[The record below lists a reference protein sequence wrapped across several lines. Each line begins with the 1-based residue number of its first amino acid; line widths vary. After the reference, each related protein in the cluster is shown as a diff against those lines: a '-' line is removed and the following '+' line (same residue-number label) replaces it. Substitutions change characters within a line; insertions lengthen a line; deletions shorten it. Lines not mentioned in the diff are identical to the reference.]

1 MKKILPIFTAL
12 FILACSSYPT
22 SSTLS
27 RMGGEDEIL
36 RKLSDPEL
44 RKNKIFVMANIG
56 DFIIVNIRVNEE
68 VLQIKNSEILVFDL
82 IEGENT
88 ILSFGEIFGDEVL
101 SCRPYE
107 NYVFNTADF
116 IDTDTH
122 YFVLVDRGCYADLHI
137 KKEGFF
143 YIKNN
148 PDSKW
153 RDNPWLINKDWATW
167 NKYSNQ

>member
-1 MKKILPIFTAL
+1 MRKIVPILAAI
-12 FILACSSYPT
+12 FIFACSSYPT

-27 RMGGEDEIL
+27 RIGGEEEIL

-107 NYVFNTADF
+107 NYVFNTTDF
-116 IDTDTH
+116 IDTETH

-137 KKEGFF
+137 EKEGFF

-153 RDNPWLINKDWATW
+153 RDNPWLINKDWTTW
-167 NKYSNQ
+167 DK